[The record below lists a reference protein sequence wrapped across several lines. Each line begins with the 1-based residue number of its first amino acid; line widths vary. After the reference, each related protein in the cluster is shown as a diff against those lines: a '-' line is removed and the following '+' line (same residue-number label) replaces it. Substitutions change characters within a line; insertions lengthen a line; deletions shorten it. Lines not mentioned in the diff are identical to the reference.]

1 MKKKTKTTKE
11 EARRR
16 GSKGIERDISRNER
30 EAAKETKRDQEK
42 DCLRNKTHVRADWNE
57 ALKI

>member
-1 MKKKTKTTKE
+1 M
-11 EARRR
+11 
-16 GSKGIERDISRNER
+16 SRNER

-42 DCLRNKTHVRADWNE
+42 RLFKKQKHTLEQIGNE